1 MKNTSAVGQHKGNTC
16 KNAKIVHKKKTPNKI
31 EQQTHHI
38 SENTNRYRNTA
49 CCIENNR
56 ITRFFMP
63 LVYCQ
68 VNDSAS

>member
-16 KNAKIVHKKKTPNKI
+16 KNAKIVHKKKNNQI
-31 EQQTHHI
+31 EKQAHQI

-56 ITRFFMP
+56 NTSFFMP